1 MLKRGLPLETVTTC
15 KRCGKESILISESL
29 GLCLDCIRQNFK
41 EVEPII
47 QQAHRTSRQPFG
59 LPSQP
64 PKATNGVPCHLCCNE
79 CHLSEGS
86 RSYCGLRL
94 ATGGKLIGAKVGK
107 GNVSWYYD
115 ALPTNCVADWV
126 CPGGTGSGYPDF
138 AYNAG
143 AEHGYKNL
151 AVFYQACSFDC
162 LFCQNWQ
169 YRFEAGQQNWVEPVE
184 LVGAVDNSTACICY
198 FGGDP
203 TPQLPHAL
211 RTSRLALDKN
221 KGRILRICWETNGSM
236 HPALLRQAAELSL
249 NTGGCIKF
257 DLKAW
262 SEELHTALCGVSNKR
277 TLENFRLLADYVD
290 KRRSPPFLIASTLL
304 IPGYIDE
311 EEISNIASFIAS
323 VDPNIPYSLLAFHP
337 DFLMMDLPTTS
348 FQEAERCLQV
358 AEAAGLRHVRV
369 GNTHLLRHE

>member
-1 MLKRGLPLETVTTC
+1 MLRRSLSLKTVTRC
-15 KRCGKESILISESL
+15 KRCGKESNLISESL
-29 GLCLDCIRQNFK
+29 GLCLDCIRQNFQ
-41 EVEPII
+41 EVESII
-47 QQAHRTSRQPFG
+47 QQAHRKSRQPFG
-59 LPSQP
+59 LPPQP
-64 PKATNGVPCHLCCNE
+64 PKATSGVPCHLCCNE
-79 CHLSEGS
+79 CHLSEGN

-94 ATGGKLIGAKVGK
+94 SKGGKLTGAKAGK

-115 ALPTNCVADWV
+115 ALPTNCVANWV

-138 AYNAG
+138 AYYAG
-143 AEHGYKNL
+143 PEHGYKNL

-162 LFCQNWQ
+162 LFCQNWH
-169 YRFEAGQQNWVEPVE
+169 YRFEAGQQNWVDPVE
-184 LVGAVDNSTACICY
+184 LADAVDNSTACICY

-211 RTSRLALDKN
+211 RVSRLALDKN

-262 SEELHTALCGVSNKR
+262 SEELHIALCGVSNKR
-277 TLENFRLLADYVD
+277 TLENFRLLANYVD

-323 VDPNIPYSLLAFHP
+323 LDPNIPYSLLAFHP
-337 DFLMMDLPTTS
+337 DFLMTDLPTTS
-348 FQEAERCLQV
+348 FQEAERCLQI

-369 GNTHLLRHE
+369 GNTHLLRNE